1 MPLSRAIAAKAGP
14 TDVIAHSELALPS
27 MVYYLRRHIEDDLY
41 PDQLMDLLRSD
52 RRVFAVLP
60 ADRYDASKAKYGVET
75 CIVARQKTADIKLR
89 SLLERWAPPEVLV
102 ISNRCPL

>member
-1 MPLSRAIAAKAGP
+1 
-14 TDVIAHSELALPS
+14 

-41 PDQLMDLLRSD
+41 SDQLAELLRSD

-60 ADRYDASKAKYGVET
+60 ADRYEALRGGYGVET
-75 CIVARQKTADIKLR
+75 CVVARHQTADIKLR

-102 ISNRCPL
+102 ITNKCRP